1 MNNKNSYFECQRCS
15 YKCDQKINMIRH
27 FDRKNLCVK
36 KFDSYKYTDEELYEK
51 SLNRTYINLD
61 NNPNVCSKCTKIFH
75 NKDSLKKHMKNI
87 CKINETYNSDNS
99 EINKPESINP
109 VIKLNDSNNISA
121 ETKNISN
128 IDSSTTNSS
137 NNNNNNNSTA
147 TLTDSANNNTIDNS
161 INNINITIVNS
172 FDEAWSTSHIDAKT
186 KVLLLLNQCKFT
198 ATLENILENE
208 VNLNVLI
215 DKKSENGIIY
225 ENNTM
230 KNTTVKDIVSRT
242 MEKIYKHL
250 TDFKMDA
257 YTHNIDNGIIDSQ
270 IKLAGQKYGEF
281 KRSKKV
287 QDKVNTCIK
296 DIYCKKQTNAYDN
309 LNKVEKD
316 GY

>member
-1 MNNKNSYFECQRCS
+1 MSNKNSYFECQRCS
-15 YKCDQKINMIRH
+15 YKCDQKINILRH
-27 FDRKNLCVK
+27 LDRKKLCIK
-36 KFDSYKYTDEELYEK
+36 NFDAFKYTDEELYEK
-51 SLNRTYINLD
+51 SIERTYINPD
-61 NNPNVCSKCTKIFH
+61 NDPNACSQCNKIFH
-75 NKDSLKKHMKNI
+75 NKYALNKHIKNYCKKNDSISKS
-87 CKINETYNSDNS
+87 T
-99 EINKPESINP
+99 EINDNINS
-109 VIKLNDSNNISA
+109 VTKSNEINDSHNISA

-128 IDSSTTNSS
+128 IDSS
-137 NNNNNNNSTA
+137 NNNNYNNYNNSTA
-147 TLTDSANNNTIDNS
+147 TLTDSSNNTIDNS

-172 FDEAWSTSHIDAKT
+172 FDEAWSTNHIDTKT

-225 ENNTM
+225 ENNIM

-250 TDFKMDA
+250 TDFKTDA
-257 YTHNIDNGIIDSQ
+257 YTHNIDNDVINSQ
-270 IKLAGQKYGEF
+270 IKLAGKKYDEF
-281 KRSKKV
+281 QNSKKV
-287 QDKVNTCIK
+287 REKVNTCIK
-296 DIYCKKQTNAYDN
+296 DIYCKKQTNTYDS

>member
-1 MNNKNSYFECQRCS
+1 MNNKNSYFECQRCD

-27 FDRKNLCVK
+27 FDRKNLCIK
-36 KFDSYKYTDEELYEK
+36 KFDAYKYTDEELYEK
-51 SLNRTYINLD
+51 SMNRTYINPN
-61 NNPNVCSKCTKIFH
+61 NNPNECSKCNKTFHTKY
-75 NKDSLKKHMKNI
+75 SLRKHMKKI
-87 CKINETYNSDNS
+87 CKIDVTSESTKPILKPN
-99 EINKPESINP
+99 EINDSHNLTAETTSIN
-109 VIKLNDSNNISA
+109 D
-121 ETKNISN
+121 SN
-128 IDSSTTNSS
+128 IDS
-137 NNNNNNNSTA
+137 NNNNSTA
-147 TLTDSANNNTIDNS
+147 TFADSDQNMIDNSINKIDNS

-172 FDEAWSTSHIDAKT
+172 FDEAWSTSHIDSKT

-250 TDFKMDA
+250 TDFKTDG

-270 IKLAGQKYGEF
+270 IKIAGEKYGEF

-296 DIYCKKQTNAYDN
+296 DIYCKKQTIAHDS
-309 LNKVEKD
+309 LSKVEKD